1 MPPRKPPRA
10 SRPAQSTVRMASS
23 LALPEILRRFDLD
36 PRVVLAEL
44 GYDLRLFA
52 DPDARISYAVR
63 NRILSHCA
71 VRAGCPHLGLLV
83 GQENGLH
90 TFGLVGLLV
99 KYAPDVGSALR
110 SFIRYQHLHVQ
121 ALSTNLTVE
130 RDHATLGIQMHDA
143 RAEAL
148 DQVGDGTLATMYNV
162 LHELCGGDWKPKEVW
177 CAHDR
182 PEDVGPFRRYF
193 RVPLRFNADQFALL
207 FSAGLLKRRL
217 PPIDEGVVRL
227 LQMQIDKLED
237 ENPPD
242 FPAQLRRLLHTA
254 IIAGQSKADQV
265 AALLGMHTRTLN
277 RRLGESGSSF
287 QRVVDETRFE
297 IARQMLEYSDTEIS
311 QIALSLGYAA
321 PGIFSRAFRR
331 WSGTTPL
338 AWRLARRRK

>member
-1 MPPRKPPRA
+1 MPLRKPSRA

-23 LALPEILRRFDLD
+23 LALPDILRRFDLD

-52 DPDARISYAVR
+52 DPDARISYSVR

-71 VRAGCPHLGLLV
+71 VRAGCPHLGLLL
-83 GQENGLH
+83 GQENGLQ

-121 ALSTNLTVE
+121 ALSADLTVE
-130 RDHATLGIQMHDA
+130 RGQAILGIRMHDA

-148 DQVGDGTLATMYNV
+148 DQVGDGTLAAMYNV
-162 LHELCGGDWKPKEVW
+162 LHELCGADWKPTEVW
-177 CAHDR
+177 FAHAQ

-193 RVPLRFNADQFALL
+193 RVPLRFNAEQFALL
-207 FSAGLLKRRL
+207 FSAGFLRRRL
-217 PPIDEGVVRL
+217 PPIDEAVVRL

-237 ENPPD
+237 ENPLD
-242 FPAQLRRLLHTA
+242 FPGQVRRLLHTA

-297 IARQMLEYSDTEIS
+297 IARQMLEHSDTEIS

-338 AWRLARRRK
+338 AWRLERRPK